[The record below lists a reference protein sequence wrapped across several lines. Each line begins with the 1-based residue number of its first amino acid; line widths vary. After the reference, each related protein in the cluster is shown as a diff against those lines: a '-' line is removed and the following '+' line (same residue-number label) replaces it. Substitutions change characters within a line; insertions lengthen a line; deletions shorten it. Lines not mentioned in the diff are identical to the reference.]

1 MISSTNEETEK
12 SDDIH
17 ISFLS
22 FFSKF
27 ILLFKIIY
35 IFRLVK

>member
-22 FFSKF
+22 FF
-27 ILLFKIIY
+27 FKIHLALQDHLHIPA
-35 IFRLVK
+35 R